1 MKKRL
6 VCIIICCFCL
16 AFCYSQKGDSL
27 NGKGQAVTKIHFIL
41 FDSVMVVINDPTRLR
56 INSLEQLGIYLDH
69 SSIPFE
75 NTDAI
80 IATSQ
85 MTDMRYYDPL
95 KNFLQRY
102 KFHSVISHSI
112 ILQAPGPAK

>member
-1 MKKRL
+1 MKKRFA
-6 VCIIICCFCL
+6 CIIVCYFSL

-27 NGKGQAVTKIHFIL
+27 KLRFIL
-41 FDSVMVVINDPTRLR
+41 FDSVMVVINGQTRLR
-56 INSLEQLGIYLDH
+56 IHSLEQLGIYLDH

-75 NTDAI
+75 KTDAI

-95 KNFLQRY
+95 KNFLQRF
-102 KFHSVISHSI
+102 KFHSVISNSI
-112 ILQAPGPAK
+112 TLQAPGPAK

>member
-1 MKKRL
+1 MKKRIVWTI
-6 VCIIICCFCL
+6 VCFFSL

-27 NGKGQAVTKIHFIL
+27 KLHFIL
-41 FDSVMVVINDPTRLR
+41 FDTNMVVINGQTRLR
-56 INSLEQLGIYLDH
+56 ITSLEQLGIYLDH
-69 SSIPFE
+69 SSIPFDK
-75 NTDAI
+75 TDAI

-102 KFHSVISHSI
+102 RFHALSSHSM

>member
-1 MKKRL
+1 
-6 VCIIICCFCL
+6 
-16 AFCYSQKGDSL
+16 
-27 NGKGQAVTKIHFIL
+27 
-41 FDSVMVVINDPTRLR
+41 MVVINGQTRLR

-69 SSIPFE
+69 SPIPFDK
-75 NTDAI
+75 TDAI

-102 KFHSVISHSI
+102 RFHAVISHAM

>member
-1 MKKRL
+1 MKKKF
-6 VCIIICCFCL
+6 VCIIVCCLSL

-27 NGKGQAVTKIHFIL
+27 KLHFIL
-41 FDSVMVVINDPTRLR
+41 FDSVMVVINGQTRLR

-75 NTDAI
+75 KTEAI

-102 KFHSVISHSI
+102 KFHAVISNPVT
-112 ILQAPGPAK
+112 LRAPGPAK